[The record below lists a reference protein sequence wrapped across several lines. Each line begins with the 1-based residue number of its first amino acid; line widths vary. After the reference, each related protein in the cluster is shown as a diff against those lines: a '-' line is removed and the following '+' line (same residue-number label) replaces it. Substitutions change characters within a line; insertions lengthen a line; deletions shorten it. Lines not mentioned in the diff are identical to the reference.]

1 MWCRSISTSYAPLLE
16 RHRTYFR
23 SGRTRSAAWR
33 NAQLEALEAL
43 VTERAAAFHDA
54 LWKDLRRNRVDAD
67 VTDVQFIADEAAY
80 ARRRLRGWMRP
91 LRRGTPLF
99 MKPGHVEVRF
109 EPFGVGLIVG
119 AWNYPL
125 MLTLSPLVAAICGGN
140 AAVVKPSEV
149 APACAEAIARLLPR
163 YLDPDAFSVVTG
175 GVPETTA
182 LLAEQ
187 WDHIFFTGGP
197 AVGKIVMTAAAA
209 HLTPVVLE
217 LGGKNPAFVDRSA
230 NVRVAAR
237 RIAQGRWTNAGQ
249 TCTAPD
255 YVLVDRP
262 VAAALLQELKAAAV
276 GFYGPDPRASP
287 DYGRIVSA
295 HHFERLLR
303 LLEGAEVYHGGEYV
317 REELYLAPTIL
328 TRVAPDAPAMRE
340 EIFGPILPVIE
351 VDGPGDALAHIDARP
366 RSARLLRVRRRR
378 GSGGTHA
385 RRDPVG
391 RCRGQRLHAAAVDP
405 RTAFR
410 RGREFRH
417 GQVPRRVGFS
427 RLHQRP
433 RRAAPSVPARPGGP
447 LPTLPPLRPLARV
460 APARGRVTPDDDFVV
475 VASGFAAACRRFA

>member
-230 NVRVAAR
+230 KVRVAAR

-351 VDGPGDALAHIDARP
+351 VDGPGDALAHIDAGPDPLGFYVFAEDGAVVERMLAATRSGDAAVNDCTLQPLIRELPFGGVGNSGMGKYHGEWGFRAYTNARGVLHRP
-366 RSARLLRVRRRR
+366 SRPDPAVRYPPYRRYARLRAWLLR
-378 GSGGTHA
+378 A
-385 RRDPVG
+385 D
-391 RCRGQRLHAAAVDP
+391 A
-405 RTAFR
+405 
-410 RGREFRH
+410 
-417 GQVPRRVGFS
+417 
-427 RLHQRP
+427 
-433 RRAAPSVPARPGGP
+433 
-447 LPTLPPLRPLARV
+447 
-460 APARGRVTPDDDFVV
+460 
-475 VASGFAAACRRFA
+475 